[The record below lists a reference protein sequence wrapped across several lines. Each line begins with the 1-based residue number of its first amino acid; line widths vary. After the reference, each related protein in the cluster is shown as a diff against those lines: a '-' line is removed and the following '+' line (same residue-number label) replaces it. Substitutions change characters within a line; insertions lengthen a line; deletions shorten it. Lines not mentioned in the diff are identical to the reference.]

1 MPKDKSEQNREG
13 GEAAKKA
20 NEQADK
26 KGGGGKGSQDP
37 DKWWKGHPTD

>member
-20 NEQADK
+20 NEEANK
-26 KGGGGKGSQDP
+26 KGLGGQGGNDT
-37 DKWWKGHPTD
+37 DKWGKGHPTD